1 MMVFVRGLRV
11 PVLKNDLGAGSANN
25 NRIDFTLPFVSNH
38 SVKRIRVFDNF
49 TMHISIFW
57 RGGIELIAFTP
68 VIFFTGGEE
77 NGRDKCHNGEWSH
90 EIRFMVIK
98 LMI

>member
-1 MMVFVRGLRV
+1 MLVRGLGV

-25 NRIDFTLPFVSNH
+25 NCIDFTLLFISNH
-38 SVKRIRVFDNF
+38 SVKRIRVFGTF
-49 TMHISIFW
+49 TMHISIFG
-57 RGGIELIAFTP
+57 RRGIELIAFTP